1 MSEPPACSVFD
12 LRLDAPDYTV
22 FRSPATP
29 FGACR
34 VSAKNASSFHA
45 SRRSRKLGTAFR
57 SPVTT
62 LSPPLRGQRSRP
74 APSLPRRNFFAN
86 PFDRKLLRSVWFRS
100 RNRANSSPSTR
111 CPRRF
116 PALSWLRP
124 ISTPLRVVS
133 TLRIKAFN
141 RLHHNKLAKPDA
153 RLSFAPRNALF
164 RFRCGSKLETRFVLP
179 SYRSVN
185 PGTESIMHRRRV
197 LVNLKYDGSATLSSG
212 FLRLI
217 FSELRRCP
225 GGFHVHKSAL
235 AESVSRSRSEPWR
248 IRVAEMHQRWWL
260 TVPQRCHGAF
270 MFSMICDPQ
279 ALAAQLRI
287 KHARWVRTQT

>member
-1 MSEPPACSVFD
+1 MCILPEPETRNGLSLARNDAFATITRSTLPTCSF
-12 LRLDAPDYTV
+12 A
-22 FRSPATP
+22 STP
-29 FGACR
+29 
-34 VSAKNASSFHA
+34 
-45 SRRSRKLGTAFR
+45 
-57 SPVTT
+57 
-62 LSPPLRGQRSRP
+62 
-74 APSLPRRNFFAN
+74 
-86 PFDRKLLRSVWFRS
+86 KLLREPVRS
-100 RNRANSSPSTR
+100 KAPPLGLVSKPKPGEFSTFD
-111 CPRRF
+111 P
-116 PALSWLRP
+116 LSAPISGAFMIRP
-124 ISTPLRVVS
+124 ISTPLRVIS

-141 RLHHNKLAKPDA
+141 RLHHNKLAKPDV

-185 PGTESIMHRRRV
+185 PGTESIMNRRRV